1 VHRLLHR
8 PGGYS
13 AQHGAA
19 GFGPFDQPGI
29 AQHIEM
35 LHDGGQRDRKRPRQV
50 ADRHTF
56 FVAEPS
62 QQGAPRR
69 IGQGGKGSIQR
80 GGAGESGFL
89 RLNHMVKY

>member
-35 LHDGGQRDRKRPRQV
+35 LHDGGQRNRERPRQI
-50 ADRHTF
+50 ADRDALLL
-56 FVAEPS
+56 AEPS
-62 QQGAPRR
+62 QQSASRR
-69 IGQGGKGSIQR
+69 IRQGGE
-80 GGAGESGFL
+80 GAVESGFL